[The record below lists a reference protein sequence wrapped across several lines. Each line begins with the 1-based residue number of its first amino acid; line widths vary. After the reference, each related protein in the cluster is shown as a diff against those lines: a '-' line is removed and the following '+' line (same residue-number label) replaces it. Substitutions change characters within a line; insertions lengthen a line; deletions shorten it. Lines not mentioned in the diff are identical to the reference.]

1 MKRFYAFAV
10 AVAFAT
16 QALAADPTSQRTFY
30 PPAVAVVKPQP
41 MPLGDQLPIEIVLG
55 QQEMGVDVST
65 TGAAVTGAII
75 GGLVGGLISAGIA
88 NAQVKAAEERVVPL
102 RNALISYDFSKRVD
116 TALRAKLASEGIS
129 MNPSIVSMATTWD
142 ALDAQNA
149 NRLPMHAMVIYPR
162 YAVDSKFARLRVQLL
177 VQIVDRK
184 IKSNGKVKAKPS
196 FSRVYAFNYDIRDG
210 RLEDNIARWS
220 SLGGESMGVLIDRGI
235 EQTVDMLVHD
245 FSTQGRKEW
254 KRSTIQQNVY
264 FKGER
269 YPGFSVRQTDD
280 YVWVRSGG
288 KTQFFEGFQPLDIA
302 AFKAAQAAAS
312 AAAPQTAAVA
322 ADAAPA
328 ATAPVEAQV
337 EATVEA
343 KAEAA
348 VEAKAEATVD
358 AAAGDTGKAESPA
371 EAGTGAQTP

>member
-1 MKRFYAFAV
+1 MKRFYAFVV

-16 QALAADPTSQRTFY
+16 QALAADPTSPRPFY
-30 PPAVAVVKPQP
+30 PPAIAVAKPQP
-41 MPLGDQLPIEIVLG
+41 MPLGEQLPIEIVLG

-129 MNPSIVSMATTWD
+129 MNPAIVSMPTTWD
-142 ALDAQNA
+142 AIDAQNA

-184 IKSNGKVKAKPS
+184 IKPNGKIKAKPS
-196 FSRVYAFNYDIRDG
+196 FSRVYAFNYDIEDG
-210 RLEDNIARWS
+210 KLEDNIAQWS
-220 SLGGESMGVLIDRGI
+220 SLGADGMGTLIDRGI
-235 EQTVDMLVHD
+235 GQVVDMLVHD
-245 FSTQGRKEW
+245 FSAQGRKEW
-254 KRSTIQQNVY
+254 KRSTIKQSVK
-264 FKGER
+264 FKDER

-280 YVWVRSGG
+280 YVWMRSGG

-302 AFKAAQAAAS
+302 AFKAAQAAA
-312 AAAPQTAAVA
+312 P
-322 ADAAPA
+322 APA
-328 ATAPVEAQV
+328 P
-337 EATVEA
+337 TVEA
-343 KAEAA
+343 A
-348 VEAKAEATVD
+348 VSTGDAAKAEVQTEVQPE
-358 AAAGDTGKAESPA
+358 AAAGDTGKVEAPA
-371 EAGTGAQTP
+371 ATQTP